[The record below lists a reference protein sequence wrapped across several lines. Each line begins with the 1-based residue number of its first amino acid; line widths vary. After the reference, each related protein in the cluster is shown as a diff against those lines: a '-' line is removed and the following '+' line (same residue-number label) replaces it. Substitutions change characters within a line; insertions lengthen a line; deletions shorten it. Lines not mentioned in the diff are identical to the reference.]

1 MQFSY
6 ANASLYSYIFPF
18 KILGMDIVL
27 VWIIEQKNYFVF
39 IVLEYFNSWLINLG
53 AWYYFCRQI
62 FENGFIITTKSQIS
76 IVKEILIILNKGRLV
91 AITNCM
97 MHFPKLPNRSLFID
111 ISRGGG
117 CFMCVCALVIK
128 SARQNLFLPKWEC
141 DWEADL
147 KDDSR
152 TALHS
157 CSQSH
162 SYNENVLI
170 LVRCV
175 KAPEAIFFIRKRSM
189 TSKTRVYAK
198 WKLICKYDADSP
210 LNHITRRTFNFR
222 DLYLVSY
229 LFLVCLFR
237 ECMSS

>member
-27 VWIIEQKNYFVF
+27 VWIIEQKKLFRVYRIGIFQQ
-39 IVLEYFNSWLINLG
+39 LIDQL
-53 AWYYFCRQI
+53 
-62 FENGFIITTKSQIS
+62 NGFIITTKSQIS
-76 IVKEILIILNKGRLV
+76 IVKEILIMLNKDCLV
-91 AITNCM
+91 TITNCM

-175 KAPEAIFFIRKRSM
+175 KAPEAVCFIRKRSM
-189 TSKTRVYAK
+189 TSKARVYAK
-198 WKLICKYDADSP
+198 YKIDINMMQIHL
-210 LNHITRRTFNFR
+210 
-222 DLYLVSY
+222 
-229 LFLVCLFR
+229 
-237 ECMSS
+237 

>member
-6 ANASLYSYIFPF
+6 AIASLYSYIFPF
-18 KILGMDIVL
+18 KILEMDIVL
-27 VWIIEQKNYFVF
+27 VWIIEQISKLFRVYHIWIFQQ
-39 IVLEYFNSWLINLG
+39 LIDQLIPKLL
-53 AWYYFCRQI
+53 RIDEHQI
-62 FENGFIITTKSQIS
+62 L
-76 IVKEILIILNKGRLV
+76 IVKEILIMLNKDRPLT
-91 AITNCM
+91 ITNCM

-117 CFMCVCALVIK
+117 YFICVCALVII
-128 SARQNLFLPKWEC
+128 SASQGLFLPKWEC

-175 KAPEAIFFIRKRSM
+175 KAPEAVFFIRKRSM
-189 TSKTRVYAK
+189 TSKARVYAK
-198 WKLICKYDADSP
+198 YKI
-210 LNHITRRTFNFR
+210 NI
-222 DLYLVSY
+222 
-229 LFLVCLFR
+229 
-237 ECMSS
+237 